1 MSMPMN
7 LYDKWTI
14 AMIFILF
21 VELIVAIAAKKKEE
35 DDEDDANRGVN
46 GDAQT
51 A

>member
-1 MSMPMN
+1 
-7 LYDKWTI
+7 
-14 AMIFILF
+14 MIFILF